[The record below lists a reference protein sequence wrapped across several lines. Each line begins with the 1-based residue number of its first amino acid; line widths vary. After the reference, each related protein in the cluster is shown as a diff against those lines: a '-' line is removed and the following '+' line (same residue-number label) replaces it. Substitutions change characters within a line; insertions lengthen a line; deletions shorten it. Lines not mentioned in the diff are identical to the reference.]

1 MVVDSIL
8 LHAESGPI
16 DHRKDAPQFKWQD
29 FNVKSIIDAIYMMKD
44 LENSKHSNSDISKE
58 MEISKIG
65 KNPKIEKED
74 QIIYTNT
81 SFVFGEI

>member
-1 MVVDSIL
+1 
-8 LHAESGPI
+8 
-16 DHRKDAPQFKWQD
+16 
-29 FNVKSIIDAIYMMKD
+29 MMKD

-58 MEISKIG
+58 MEISKIE

>member
-1 MVVDSIL
+1 
-8 LHAESGPI
+8 
-16 DHRKDAPQFKWQD
+16 
-29 FNVKSIIDAIYMMKD
+29 MMKD
-44 LENSKHSNSDISKE
+44 FENSKHGNSDISKE